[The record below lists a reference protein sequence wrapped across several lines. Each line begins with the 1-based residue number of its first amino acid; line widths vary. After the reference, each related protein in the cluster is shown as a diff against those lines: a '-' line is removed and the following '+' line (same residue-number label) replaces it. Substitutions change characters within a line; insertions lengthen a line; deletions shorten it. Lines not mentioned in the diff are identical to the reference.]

1 MTFLSGTAKSFL
13 SLSIYRFGVGIGESS
28 ASPSAYS
35 LLSDYFSPKV
45 RATVL
50 SIYSSGLYI
59 GAGIGLF
66 LGGAILDT
74 WNSAYPDHTLA
85 PFGLKGWQAAFMGVG
100 LPGILL
106 SIITFF
112 FIKEPVRGMSEGI
125 ATETSKEPFK
135 DTFKEFIGLTPIS
148 LIGEKESLKAIAIN
162 ALLAFVIFGSCYVL
176 YRAY

>member
-1 MTFLSGTAKSFL
+1 M
-13 SLSIYRFGVGIGESS
+13 GIGEST
-28 ASPSAYS
+28 ATPSAYS

-59 GAGIGLF
+59 GAAIGLF
-66 LGGAILDT
+66 LGGWILDT
-74 WNSAYPDHTLA
+74 WNTAYPDPTVA

-106 SIITFF
+106 SLITFT

-125 ATETSKEPFK
+125 VTEPSKEPFK
-135 DTFKEFIGLTPIS
+135 DTFKEFIGLTPLSFIGRKDLAKTLLINL
-148 LIGEKESLKAIAIN
+148 LIGYT
-162 ALLAFVIFGSCYVL
+162 F
-176 YRAY
+176 

>member
-1 MTFLSGTAKSFL
+1 MEQKESYKYRLGLLEFYDFFIWNGKIFL

-28 ASPSAYS
+28 ATPSAYS

-74 WNSAYPDHTLA
+74 WNSWYPDHTQA
-85 PFGLKGWQAAFMGVG
+85 PFNLKGWQAAFMGVG

-106 SIITFF
+106 AIITFI
-112 FIKEPVRGMSEGI
+112 FIKEPVRGLSEGI
-125 ATETSKEPFK
+125 VTEPSKNHSK
-135 DTFKEFIGLTPIS
+135 I
-148 LIGEKESLKAIAIN
+148 
-162 ALLAFVIFGSCYVL
+162 LLRNL
-176 YRAY
+176 

>member
-1 MTFLSGTAKSFL
+1 MFK
-13 SLSIYRFGVGIGESS
+13 
-28 ASPSAYS
+28 
-35 LLSDYFSPKV
+35 
-45 RATVL
+45 VL

-135 DTFKEFIGLTPIS
+135 DTFKEFIENCVGHSSARLSPFDLRLCIHLDTTI
-148 LIGEKESLKAIAIN
+148 IKI
-162 ALLAFVIFGSCYVL
+162 LASPGSH
-176 YRAY
+176 RA